1 MAVGGHPI
9 LARQTFKHLNICE
22 SLLKTSTVDEDALPA
37 DRCRTKFKNA
47 MDFDL
52 SQDNLKDTPSSSSQL
67 LHDLPSKKL
76 ISGTD
81 STDHSYKQQSASSHH
96 GKDSGDTILLTTPLS
111 TPEKIEHLTSRNTS
125 TQSYQTGSA
134 ICKIEEICE
143 AMTDCMI
150 GRRRQFSIHLK
161 SRSLGAK
168 DATPGSKEIFTSR
181 VVQFPSSS
189 PREAWKFVALLRIL
203 ELSHE
208 ALVTGNIITKRDMYY
223 RDPELFTK
231 QAIVDRFVDDIACTL
246 GLKRDALNVMAAAK
260 GLVTG
265 WFIMKR
271 RNQSIMDYSS
281 AADSQLVPWVK
292 EIEEMDLS
300 EVKWILVIEKEA
312 TFRTLAGK
320 RYWEYSTAGRGILL
334 TAKGYPDIQSRQF
347 LHYLAKHHPTI
358 SIYALVDFDP
368 DGIGI
373 MSTYKHGSVALAHEN
388 ENLSVPSMLW
398 LGLKSKDMMQGG
410 KENEGLLKLTE
421 RDRRLAVKMLQRN
434 VCQEDGDED
443 EWRKEIQVMLML
455 NKKAEIQIIGAG
467 DALENWLNRNLGKEK
482 NRLELL

>member
-1 MAVGGHPI
+1 MAAAGGHPI
-9 LARQTFKHLNICE
+9 LARIFEKDHVKG
-22 SLLKTSTVDEDALPA
+22 LLQTSTVDKDALAA
-37 DRCRTKFKNA
+37 DRFRTRFKSA

-52 SQDNLKDTPSSSSQL
+52 LQDILKDTTSSSSQL
-67 LHDLPSKKL
+67 LHDLPSNKL
-76 ISGTD
+76 ISEFD
-81 STDHSYKQQSASSHH
+81 STDHSDEQISASSQH
-96 GKDSGDTILLTTPLS
+96 GKHSNDTNPLTTPLS
-111 TPEKIEHLTSRNTS
+111 TPEKIEDLNPRNTS
-125 TQSYQTGSA
+125 TLSYQTGSA
-134 ICKIEEICE
+134 ICRIEEICE

-150 GRRRQFSIHLK
+150 GRRKQFSIHLK
-161 SRSLGAK
+161 SRSLGTK
-168 DATPGSKEIFTSR
+168 DATPGSKEALSSR

-189 PREAWKFVALLRIL
+189 PRETWKFVALLRIL

-208 ALVTGNIITKRDMYY
+208 ALVTGNIITKRDIYY

-260 GLVTG
+260 GLVAG
-265 WFIMKR
+265 WFVMKR
-271 RNQSIMDYSS
+271 RNQSVMDYSS

-300 EVKWILVIEKEA
+300 QVKWILVIEKEA
-312 TFRTLAGK
+312 TFRTLAEK

-347 LHYLAKHHPTI
+347 LHYLVKHYPI
-358 SIYALVDFDP
+358 IPIYALVDFDP

-388 ENLSVPSMLW
+388 KNLSVPSMRW
-398 LGLKSKDMMQGG
+398 LGLRNKDMMQGG

-421 RDRRLAVKMLQRN
+421 RDRRLAVKMLQRDL
-434 VCQEDGDED
+434 CQEHGDED

-455 NKKAEIQIIGAG
+455 NKKAEIQIIGNG
-467 DALENWLNRNLGKEK
+467 DALENWLNRKLREEK
-482 NRLELL
+482 NRLGVS

>member
-1 MAVGGHPI
+1 
-9 LARQTFKHLNICE
+9 
-22 SLLKTSTVDEDALPA
+22 
-37 DRCRTKFKNA
+37 

-52 SQDNLKDTPSSSSQL
+52 LQDILKDTPSSSFQL

-76 ISGTD
+76 ISEKA
-81 STDHSYKQQSASSHH
+81 STDHSNGQESAPSQH
-96 GKDSGDTILLTTPLS
+96 GKQNNDTNQLTTPLS
-111 TPEKIEHLTSRNTS
+111 TPERVEDLNPRNTS
-125 TQSYQTGSA
+125 TLSYQTGSA

-150 GRRRQFSIHLK
+150 GRRKQFSIHLK
-161 SRSLGAK
+161 SRSLGTK
-168 DATPGSKEIFTSR
+168 NVTSGSKEVFGSR

-208 ALVTGNIITKRDMYY
+208 ALVTGNIISKRDLYY

-260 GLVTG
+260 GLVIG
-265 WFIMKR
+265 WFTLKR
-271 RNQSIMDYSS
+271 TNQSIMDYSS
-281 AADSQLVPWVK
+281 AAELQLVPWVK

-300 EVKWILVIEKEA
+300 QVKWILIGDVSHTGDKAILGIFECGERD
-312 TFRTLAGK
+312 TT
-320 RYWEYSTAGRGILL
+320 YS
-334 TAKGYPDIQSRQF
+334 YPDIQSRQF
-347 LHYLAKHHPTI
+347 LHYLAKHYPI
-358 SIYALVDFDP
+358 IPIYALVDFDP

-388 ENLSVPSMLW
+388 ENLSIPSMRW
-398 LGLKSKDMMQGG
+398 LGLKSKDMMQGV
-410 KENEGLLKLTE
+410 KENEGLLKLSE
-421 RDRRLAVKMLQRN
+421 RDRRLAVKMLQRDAF
-434 VCQEDGDED
+434 QWGGDEY

-455 NKKAEIQIIGAG
+455 NKKAEI
-467 DALENWLNRNLGKEK
+467 
-482 NRLELL
+482 

>member
-1 MAVGGHPI
+1 M
-9 LARQTFKHLNICE
+9 
-22 SLLKTSTVDEDALPA
+22 DALLA

-52 SQDNLKDTPSSSSQL
+52 LQDILKDTPSLSSQL
-67 LHDLPSKKL
+67 LHDLPFKRL
-76 ISGTD
+76 ISETD
-81 STDHSYKQQSASSHH
+81 SRNHIYERQSTSSQSEK
-96 GKDSGDTILLTTPLS
+96 GSDDTILLTTPLS
-111 TPEKIEHLTSRNTS
+111 TPEKIEDLNPRKTS
-125 TQSYQTGSA
+125 TPSYQTGSA

-150 GRRRQFSIHLK
+150 GRRKQFSIHLK
-161 SRSLGAK
+161 SRSLGIK
-168 DATPGSKEIFTSR
+168 DAIPGSKEVFGSR

-189 PREAWKFVALLRIL
+189 PREAWKFVSLLRIL

-231 QAIVDRFVDDIACTL
+231 QAIVDRFIDDIAYTL

-292 EIEEMDLS
+292 EIEDMDLS
-300 EVKWILVIEKEA
+300 QIKWILVIEKEA
-312 TFRTLAGK
+312 TFRTLAEK

-334 TAKGYPDIQSRQF
+334 TAKGYPDIQSREF
-347 LHYLAKHHPTI
+347 LHYVAKHYPI
-358 SIYALVDFDP
+358 IPIYALVDFDP

-388 ENLSVPSMLW
+388 ENLSVPSMRW

-421 RDRRLAVKMLQRN
+421 RDRRLAVKMLERDM
-434 VCQEDGDED
+434 CQEGGVET

-455 NKKAEIQIIGAG
+455 NKKAEVQIIGNG
-467 DALENWLNRNLGKEK
+467 DALENWLNNNLGKEK
-482 NRLELL
+482 NRLGR

>member
-1 MAVGGHPI
+1 MAVGDHHRHSI
-9 LARQTFKHLNICE
+9 LAYSTFSRLPSSPRIFKCSKFRHQTSNIQ
-22 SLLKTSTVDEDALPA
+22 TSTVYEDALPA
-37 DRCRTKFKNA
+37 DRCRIKFKSA
-47 MDFDL
+47 MDFVL
-52 SQDNLKDTPSSSSQL
+52 LQDSLKDTPSSSSQL
-67 LHDLPSKKL
+67 LHDSPAKRL

-81 STDHSYKQQSASSHH
+81 SIDHSYKQQSASYHH
-96 GKDSGDTILLTTPLS
+96 GKDSDVTILLTTPLS
-111 TPEKIEHLTSRNTS
+111 RPEKIEHLSSRDTS

-143 AMTDCMI
+143 AMTD
-150 GRRRQFSIHLK
+150 F
-161 SRSLGAK
+161 
-168 DATPGSKEIFTSR
+168 
-181 VVQFPSSS
+181 
-189 PREAWKFVALLRIL
+189 ALLRIL

-265 WFIMKR
+265 WFIMKG
-271 RNQSIMDYSS
+271 RNQSTMDYSS
-281 AADSQLVPWVK
+281 AADSRLVPWVK

-300 EVKWILVIEKEA
+300 RVKWILVIEKEA
-312 TFRTLAGK
+312 TFRTLAEK

-347 LHYLAKHHPTI
+347 LHYLSKHYPTI
-358 SIYALVDFDP
+358 PICALVDFDP

-398 LGLKSKDMMQGG
+398 LGFRSKDMMQGG
-410 KENEGLLKLTE
+410 KENEGLLTLTE
-421 RDRRLAVKMLQRN
+421 RDRRLAVKMLQRD

-443 EWRKEIQVMLML
+443 EWRREIQVMLML
-455 NKKAEIQIIGAG
+455 NKKAEIQIIGNG
-467 DALENWLNRNLGKEK
+467 DALENWLNRTLGKER
-482 NRLELL
+482 N

>member
-1 MAVGGHPI
+1 
-9 LARQTFKHLNICE
+9 
-22 SLLKTSTVDEDALPA
+22 
-37 DRCRTKFKNA
+37 

-52 SQDNLKDTPSSSSQL
+52 LQDILKDTPSSSFQL
-67 LHDLPSKKL
+67 LHDLPSKRL
-76 ISGTD
+76 ISERD
-81 STDHSYKQQSASSHH
+81 FTDHSDEQKSAPSQH
-96 GKDSGDTILLTTPLS
+96 GKQNNDTNPLTTPSS
-111 TPEKIEHLTSRNTS
+111 TPERVEDLNPRNTS
-125 TQSYQTGSA
+125 TLSYQTGSA
-134 ICKIEEICE
+134 ICKIEEIYE

-150 GRRRQFSIHLK
+150 GRRKQFSIHLK
-161 SRSLGAK
+161 SRSLGTK
-168 DATPGSKEIFTSR
+168 NVTPGGKQVSAPR

-208 ALVTGNIITKRDMYY
+208 ALVTGNIISKRDMYY

-260 GLVTG
+260 GLVIG
-265 WFIMKR
+265 WFILKR
-271 RNQSIMDYSS
+271 TNRFIMDYSS
-281 AADSQLVPWVK
+281 AAELQLVPWIK

-300 EVKWILVIEKEA
+300 QVKWILVIEKEVGHTFMRAYNITDCRQA
-312 TFRTLAGK
+312 TFRTLAEK
-320 RYWEYSTAGRGILL
+320 RYWEFSNAGRGILL

-347 LHYLAKHHPTI
+347 LHYLAKHYPI
-358 SIYALVDFDP
+358 IPIYALVDFDP

-388 ENLSVPSMLW
+388 ENLSIPSVRW

-410 KENEGLLKLTE
+410 KENEGLLKLSE
-421 RDRRLAVKMLQRN
+421 RDRRLAVKMLQRD
-434 VCQEDGDED
+434 VCQWGGDEY

-455 NKKAEIQIIGAG
+455 NKKAEIQIIGNG
-467 DALENWLNRNLGKEK
+467 NALENWLNES
-482 NRLELL
+482 LEMKK

>member
-1 MAVGGHPI
+1 
-9 LARQTFKHLNICE
+9 
-22 SLLKTSTVDEDALPA
+22 
-37 DRCRTKFKNA
+37 

-52 SQDNLKDTPSSSSQL
+52 SQDILKDTPSSSSQL

-76 ISGTD
+76 ISETD
-81 STDHSYKQQSASSHH
+81 PTDHSYKQQSASSQH
-96 GKDSGDTILLTTPLS
+96 GKDSDDTILLTTPLS
-111 TPEKIEHLTSRNTS
+111 TPEKIEDLNSRNTS
-125 TQSYQTGSA
+125 TLSYQTGSA

-143 AMTDCMI
+143 VMTDCMI
-150 GRRRQFSIHLK
+150 GRRKQFSIHLK
-161 SRSLGAK
+161 SRSLGTK
-168 DATPGSKEIFTSR
+168 DATPGSKEVFSSR

-271 RNQSIMDYSS
+271 RNESIIDYSS
-281 AADSQLVPWVK
+281 AADSQLVPW
-292 EIEEMDLS
+292 
-300 EVKWILVIEKEA
+300 A
-312 TFRTLAGK
+312 TFRTLAEK
-320 RYWEYSTAGRGILL
+320 RYWEYSSAGRGILL

-347 LHYLAKHHPTI
+347 LHYLAKHYPMI
-358 SIYALVDFDP
+358 PIYALVDFDP

-388 ENLSVPSMLW
+388 ENLSVPSMRW

-421 RDRRLAVKMLQRN
+421 RDRRLAVKMLQRD

-455 NKKAEIQIIGAG
+455 NKKAEIQIIGTG
-467 DALENWLNRNLGKEK
+467 YALENWLNRSLGKE
-482 NRLELL
+482 